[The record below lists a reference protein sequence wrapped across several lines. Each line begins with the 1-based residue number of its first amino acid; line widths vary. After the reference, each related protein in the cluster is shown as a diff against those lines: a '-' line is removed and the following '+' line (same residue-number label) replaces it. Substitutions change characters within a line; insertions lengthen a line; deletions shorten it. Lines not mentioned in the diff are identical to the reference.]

1 MIARNCLLFAFALL
15 FGLTAGEAQG
25 VEPAQ
30 LGVVGDLPYYKLSF
44 YIVERAVSGND
55 HEAENQCLGPRT
67 LAAAEVATWFDALN
81 GHLHNK
87 TISRP
92 SVVVEHGRTAHLT
105 VGAEQTF
112 TVGYD
117 ADQAVT
123 KVVPVGVRLTATPTG
138 LDDGRVRVE
147 FAFHIAHVMDVEH
160 VTLSASPDAAPRSIE
175 LPTVF
180 EQSLSSAFLLPVG
193 GAAVVSGEDREADGK
208 RHRTEVLVTVE
219 RFETPR

>member
-1 MIARNCLLFAFALL
+1 MVARAWMPLAFVLLTGNF
-15 FGLTAGEAQG
+15 AGEAQG

-55 HEAENQCLGPRT
+55 HEAENQRLGPRT

-81 GHLHNK
+81 SHRHNK
-87 TISRP
+87 TISHP

-105 VGAEQTF
+105 VGAEQKF

-123 KVVPVGVRLTATPTG
+123 KVVPVGVRLSATPTG

-147 FAFHIAHVMDVEH
+147 FAFHIAHVVDVEQ
-160 VTLSASPDAAPRSIE
+160 VTLPASPDAAPRPIE
-175 LPTVF
+175 LPNVF
-180 EQSLSSAFLLPVG
+180 EQSLSSTFLLPVG
-193 GAAVVSGEDREADGK
+193 GAAMVSGGVRESDGK